1 MGKILLVEP
10 DFPIATKSKN
20 HAHFLPI
27 GLLKIGTYHKK
38 RGDRVKL
45 VRGLQR
51 CGFTPDRIL
60 ITSVFTYWSKYVH
73 EAAKFYHEAYPK
85 ARIEIGGIYASLM
98 PEHCKQHSPFAYVY
112 KGLYRG
118 GVAEKVTPDYSLLP
132 ENLDYQIIH
141 TSRGCTRKCAF
152 CGTWKIEPE
161 FKCVNTIN
169 NLIEKQRLVFY
180 DNNLLANPHID
191 KILREVSEYRLER
204 GHRLSC
210 ESQSGFDLR
219 LLTPERARL
228 LKAARFMNPR
238 VAWDGS
244 YKDWPRVQQAI
255 EYLKNAG
262 YTHNDIF
269 VFMIYNCVLSY
280 EEMRKKLD
288 ACRRWKVRVIDCRY
302 RPLEYTDDGYKPGRK
317 PQKETEYHIHK
328 GWKDWQVRRFRRCVR
343 EQNIAILLNLPNG
356 RYIPGCERHKVAV

>member
-1 MGKILLVEP
+1 MKLLLVEP

-27 GLLKIGTYHKK
+27 GLLKIGTYHKQK
-38 RGDRVKL
+38 RDRVKL
-45 VRGLQR
+45 VRGLKR
-51 CGFTPDRIL
+51 CGFTPGRIL
-60 ITSVFTYWSKYVH
+60 ITSIFTYWSKYVH

-98 PEHCKQHSPFAYVY
+98 PEHCKQHSPFAHVY

-118 GVAEKVTPDYSLLP
+118 GVAEKVIPDYSLLP
-132 ENLDYQIIH
+132 EDLDYQIIH

-161 FKCVNTIN
+161 FKCVDSIN
-169 NLIEKQRLVFY
+169 NLIEKRRLVFY
-180 DNNLLANPHID
+180 DNNLLANPNID
-191 KILREVSEYRLER
+191 KILQEISEYRSKR
-204 GHRLSC
+204 GHRLTC

-228 LKAARFMNPR
+228 LKAARFKNPR

-244 YKDWPRVQQAI
+244 YKDWTRVKTAI
-255 EYLKNAG
+255 EYLKDAG
-262 YTHNDIF
+262 YNHTDIF
-269 VFMIYNCVLSY
+269 VFMIYNCTFSY

-288 ACRRWKVRVIDCRY
+288 ACRRWGVRVIDCRY
-302 RPLEYTDDGYKPGRK
+302 RPLVYTDDGYKPGRK
-317 PQKETEYHIHK
+317 PQGKDDYYIHK
-328 GWKDWQVRRFRRCVR
+328 GWEDWQVRRFRRCVR
-343 EQNIAILLNLPNG
+343 EQNIAILLDLPKK
-356 RYIPGCERHKVAV
+356 RYIPGCEQRKVAV